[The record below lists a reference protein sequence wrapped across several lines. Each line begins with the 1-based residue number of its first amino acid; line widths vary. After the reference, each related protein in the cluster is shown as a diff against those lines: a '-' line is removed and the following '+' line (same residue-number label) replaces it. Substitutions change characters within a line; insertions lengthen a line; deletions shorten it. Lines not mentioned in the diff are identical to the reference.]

1 MCECVMMMK
10 KKKRICIVF
19 FLLFICF
26 FSLLFSSNSLALSEA
41 VTNEPLALIKMAN
54 SVSFTQT
61 DLIVDS
67 NNRTHLFVRISYWN
81 GTFVIFHI
89 VENTLTI
96 VEKELFGQMIFE
108 AHSNDDG
115 VYLFYSYSGPSYIG
129 TILKMY
135 SWSEGV
141 SEVKFV
147 FSSQEYIDQLTIISD
162 DNCFHVIYANYYNET
177 HSFIIHGKYYSDE
190 SYGFTAHYVPF
201 LFYNIES
208 FVVLN
213 EQLFALHVYQ
223 HYNDSIQL
231 STFQIMVVGITTNGY
246 YNSTIIDSDLD
257 WAETKLVVG
266 QDNLFHL
273 SLLTFGNFYS
283 VSFGIN
289 ESVYFSS
296 LSVTSIDYFYG
307 EYDAYSYV
315 NKTFYVFSSTS
326 RLFYFEDN
334 PFDQQFSITPKFVIV
349 TVDNQSLTVETVI
362 LEGGVDSYE
371 HYSTDA
377 YMFENGSYIF
387 SYTNLLSRKETA
399 RYHIIGKSIIA
410 LHLYSDLIIPIP
422 ETPLMFN
429 VKSLSAIAYFFTRYW
444 YAFVVPISVLGLIYG
459 IFFRRINRG
468 LSKLK
473 VFLLRPVIPD
483 AKNLKLILLNIWLF
497 IQNSSTLIITLWKSN
512 KKRLVISL
520 LGFTILTTIV
530 ITSTTLFD
538 SKRSTLV
545 FDFLSNFDVGNNDQD
560 SIYFDIPIDRFS
572 TFPSGVINPDII
584 QFAFE
589 RIEHTIQTRTILL
602 SSVASKFQY
611 SLSSSLIG
619 FNLTGQNTHTRYLGY
634 IGYTSNYSDVMESF
648 LQEGSLPTKENETII
663 STHLAI
669 NNEIDVG
676 DTITI
681 NATSEVLYSADS
693 FELKVVGI
701 YLPPSYQHL
710 LQVCKNNDLPYDP
723 INFIVSETNTYML
736 VQTDYYLTNL
746 GNISQFDFEMF
757 GRVQFQYDFSQ
768 FQAEGIYQLNEEI
781 QDLDYSSPHSF
792 PFSTGGSWFFF
803 NEFSYALFLL
813 DSSIRTVQFLIL
825 FLSIPIM
832 YLAWFLI
839 FEVNELFGASF
850 EQEIQILRSK
860 GVSTG
865 NISFIYLTM
874 KIFEVV
880 MASALGFLLTLA
892 LVPPLMSIDK
902 FLSFKST
909 ITVINLSSLP
919 IAMSIAFVLLLF
931 ISLPRI
937 IRMSK
942 TKIKVEK
949 PPRKFVQLLK
959 NLRLHYLLIILF
971 GAGITA
977 LSYWLFFSFGGFF
990 TDFESNV
997 LILVFVYLMGVGAMI
1012 ILLGLGLFLR
1022 DLHKVFVIIF
1032 STISWKARKS
1042 KFSFSLVDVR
1052 SDVNLFN
1059 NSFMTYVIIIG
1070 IIMPFIV
1077 SPLAI
1082 QNRVQVESLF
1092 AGGSDL
1098 FIDNW
1103 NSSDL
1108 SILPKL
1114 TNYEEIISFTNITV
1128 YQNVY
1133 GLNIINTLVLNKTDD
1148 FVSTSYEP
1156 PEYIIP
1162 DWKQQINKLKENQ
1175 TMLVSTSFYLYMAR
1189 EENIFSFNG
1198 PSFDVTFDIGSV
1210 FEFFPIFLTEGT
1222 FYSYY
1227 EHHIVTNKENYF
1239 LFNQTT
1245 SSWDVSRERLLIKL
1259 RPLVNQIKFAE
1270 RLRSE
1275 LNINIE
1281 ATDEEADD
1289 MLFQNI
1295 PFYPVIVSELVFG
1308 ILICIAAVVFISI
1321 SNPLKILQK
1330 RITKND
1336 VLKKIG
1342 IPTNSIIFVSGLEFL
1357 IACVLPGLAI
1367 GGAAGYGL
1375 VKLFGFLFLESG
1387 FGSANLPYVV
1397 QFPVSTM
1404 LLIFLGIPLLFF
1416 GIFFVAMKVNFIRF
1430 RPRNLE

>member
-1 MCECVMMMK
+1 MCEFIMLMK
-10 KKKRICIVF
+10 KTKKISVVLLISLTCIS
-19 FLLFICF
+19 
-26 FSLLFSSNSLALSEA
+26 SLLFSSNSLALPEA
-41 VTNEPLALIKMAN
+41 VTDDPLALIKMAN
-54 SVSFTQT
+54 DVSFTQT
-61 DLIVDS
+61 EMVVD
-67 NNRTHLFVRISYWN
+67 NNNKTHLFVRIVHWN
-81 GTFVIFHI
+81 GTFVIYHI

-96 VEKELFGQMIFE
+96 VDKELFGQMIFE
-108 AHSNDDG
+108 AHSNDNG
-115 VYLFYSYSGPSYIG
+115 VSLFYTYSGPSYIG
-129 TILKMY
+129 SILKMY
-135 SWSEGV
+135 RWEEGE
-141 SEVKFV
+141 SDLIFV
-147 FSSQEYIDQLTIISD
+147 LSSQEYIEELTIIGD
-162 DNCFHVIYANYYNET
+162 EDYFHIIYANYHNET
-177 HSFIIHGKYYSDE
+177 HSFIIHGKYYSDL
-190 SYGFTAHYVPF
+190 SYVFTQHYVPF
-201 LFYNIES
+201 LFYDIDS

-213 EQLFALHVYQ
+213 EQLFALYLYQ
-223 HYNDSIQL
+223 HYNDSIQR
-231 STFQIMVVGITTNGY
+231 SIFQITVFGVTTNGY
-246 YNSTIIDSDLD
+246 YNSTIIDSNLD

-273 SLLTFGNFYS
+273 SLLTYGIFYS

-289 ESVYFSS
+289 ESISFSS
-296 LSVTSIDYFYG
+296 LLVTSIDYFFG
-307 EYDAYSYV
+307 EYEAYSYV

-326 RLFYFEDN
+326 RLFYYEDN

-349 TVDNQSLTVETVI
+349 TTNNQSLTVDTVVVD
-362 LEGGVDSYE
+362 GGVDRYE

-387 SYTNLLSRKETA
+387 SYTTLLSRKETA
-399 RYHIIGKSIIA
+399 KYHIIGRSILA
-410 LHLYSDLIIPIP
+410 LQLYSDLNIPLP
-422 ETPLMFN
+422 ETPLMIN

-444 YAFVVPISVLGLIYG
+444 YAFVIPISVLGLIYG
-459 IFFRRINRG
+459 IFFKRINRG

-473 VFLLRPVIPD
+473 VFLLRPIIPD
-483 AKNLKLILLNIWLF
+483 AKNLKLILLNTWLF
-497 IQNSSTLIITLWKSN
+497 IQNASTLIVTLWKSN

-545 FDFLSNFDVGNNDQD
+545 FDFLSNFDVANNNQD
-560 SIYFDIPIDRFS
+560 SLYFEIPIDRIS
-572 TFPSGVINPDII
+572 TFPSGIINPDIV

-602 SSVASKFQY
+602 SQIASNYQY

-619 FNLTGQNTHTRYLGY
+619 FNLTGDSTHRRYLGY

-648 LQEGSLPTKENETII
+648 IQEGSLPTKENETII
-663 STHLAI
+663 STNLA
-669 NNEIDVG
+669 NTYDIDVG
-676 DTITI
+676 ETITI
-681 NATSEVLYSADS
+681 NATSEVMYSADS

-701 YLPPSYQHL
+701 YLPPSYQYL
-710 LQVCKNNDLPYDP
+710 LQVCKNHDLPYDP
-723 INFIVSETNTYML
+723 ISFIVSETNTIML

-746 GNISQFDFEMF
+746 GNISRFDFDMF
-757 GRVQFQYDFSQ
+757 GRVQFLYDFSQ
-768 FQAEGIYQLNEEI
+768 FPAEGIYQLNEEI
-781 QDLDYSSPHSF
+781 QDLEYSNPHSF
-792 PFSTGGSWFFF
+792 PFSAGGSWFFY
-803 NEFSYALFLL
+803 NEFSWALFLL
-813 DSSIRTVQFLIL
+813 DSAIRTVQFLIL

-874 KIFEVV
+874 KVFEVTI
-880 MASALGFLLTLA
+880 ATALGFLLTLA

-909 ITVINLSSLP
+909 ITVVNLSSLP

-949 PPRKFVQLLK
+949 PPRKFVQLLRT
-959 NLRLHYLLIILF
+959 LRLHYLLIILF
-971 GAGITA
+971 GAGIIA
-977 LSYWLFFSFGGFF
+977 LSYWLFVMFGGFF
-990 TDFESNV
+990 TDIESNV

-1012 ILLGLGLFLR
+1012 VLLGLGLFLR

-1032 STISWKARKS
+1032 SKISWKASKS

-1052 SDVNLFN
+1052 SDVSLFN

-1092 AGGSDL
+1092 AGGSDI

-1114 TNYEEIISFTNITV
+1114 ANYEEIISFTNITV

-1133 GLNIINTLVLNKTDD
+1133 GLNVINTFVLNETDD
-1148 FVSTSYEP
+1148 FISTSYEP
-1156 PEYIIP
+1156 PEYIFT
-1162 DWKQQINKLKENQ
+1162 DWKQQISKLGENQ
-1175 TMLVSTSFYLYMAR
+1175 MMLVSASFYQYMAR
-1189 EENIFSFNG
+1189 EEDIFTFNG
-1198 PSFDVTFDIGSV
+1198 LYSDVTFDIGSV
-1210 FEFFPIFLTEGT
+1210 FEYFPIFFTESYY
-1222 FYSYY
+1222 YSYY
-1227 EHHIVTNKENYF
+1227 EHHIVTNKENY
-1239 LFNQTT
+1239 LLINQTT
-1245 SSWDVSRERLLIKL
+1245 SAWDVSTRRLLIKL

-1281 ATDEEADD
+1281 TTDEMADD

-1308 ILICIAAVVFISI
+1308 ILICLAAVVFISI

-1357 IACVLPGLAI
+1357 VACVLPGLAI

-1375 VKLFGFLFLESG
+1375 VQLFSFLFLETG
-1387 FGSANLPYVV
+1387 FGGASLPYVV
-1397 QFPVSTM
+1397 QFPVSAM
-1404 LLIFLGIPLLFF
+1404 LLIFIGIPLLFF
-1416 GIFFVAMKVNFIRF
+1416 GIFFAAMKVNFIRF